1 MRKTLSYIA
10 SRNEVKGTKLLD
22 AIKPWSYRLATFL
35 TMGLLDD
42 PAMLALA
49 FC

>member
-1 MRKTLSYIA
+1 MSDACRD
-10 SRNEVKGTKLLD
+10 LLQRLTES
-22 AIKPWSYRLATFL
+22 AEPLIYRLAAFFTL
-35 TMGLLDD
+35 TVLDD

>member
-1 MRKTLSYIA
+1 MSA
-10 SRNEVKGTKLLD
+10 AVSDLLKQL
-22 AIKPWSYRLATFL
+22 AESAEPQIYRLAAYFMMSL
-35 TMGLLDD
+35 MDD

>member
-1 MRKTLSYIA
+1 MSESISDLLRQLSESAEPLIYRIA
-10 SRNEVKGTKLLD
+10 S
-22 AIKPWSYRLATFL
+22 YFML
-35 TMGLLDD
+35 TMLDD

>member
-1 MRKTLSYIA
+1 MRELIA
-10 SRNEVKGTKLLD
+10 GVVGSVIDSLTPL
-22 AIKPWSYRLATFL
+22 AYRLAAYFVL
-35 TMGLLDD
+35 SILDD

>member
-1 MRKTLSYIA
+1 MS
-10 SRNEVKGTKLLD
+10 D
-22 AIKPWSYRLATFL
+22 AIADLRRQLVESTEPLIYRLAAFF
-35 TMGLLDD
+35 MMSLLDD

>member
-1 MRKTLSYIA
+1 MRSVMSETISDQL
-10 SRNEVKGTKLLD
+10 KLL
-22 AIKPWSYRLATFL
+22 AESTEPLIYQLASYFML
-35 TMGLLDD
+35 TILDD

>member
-1 MRKTLSYIA
+1 MTETISD
-10 SRNEVKGTKLLD
+10 LLMQL
-22 AIKPWSYRLATFL
+22 AESAEPLIYRLASYFTL
-35 TMGLLDD
+35 TILDD

>member
-1 MRKTLSYIA
+1 MTKTVSDLPGQLVESAMPI
-10 SRNEVKGTKLLD
+10 L
-22 AIKPWSYRLATFL
+22 YRLASYFML
-35 TMGLLDD
+35 TLLDD

>member
-1 MRKTLSYIA
+1 MICQLESLVYQVATWFMLS
-10 SRNEVKGTKLLD
+10 V
-22 AIKPWSYRLATFL
+22 F
-35 TMGLLDD
+35 DD

>member
-1 MRKTLSYIA
+1 VSDTISAVLGQRAESAEPL
-10 SRNEVKGTKLLD
+10 V
-22 AIKPWSYRLATFL
+22 YRLAEYF
-35 TMGLLDD
+35 MMSLLDD

>member
-1 MRKTLSYIA
+1 MIEPISEFAKQLVEPLVPLI
-10 SRNEVKGTKLLD
+10 
-22 AIKPWSYRLATFL
+22 YRFATYFML
-35 TMGLLDD
+35 TMLDD

>member
-1 MRKTLSYIA
+1 MIEPISELARQLVESLVPLIY
-10 SRNEVKGTKLLD
+10 RF
-22 AIKPWSYRLATFL
+22 AIYFML
-35 TMGLLDD
+35 TMLDD

>member
-1 MRKTLSYIA
+1 MSETVSHLVKQVAEPAVPLIYRVASY
-10 SRNEVKGTKLLD
+10 
-22 AIKPWSYRLATFL
+22 FML
-35 TMGLLDD
+35 TMLDD

>member
-1 MRKTLSYIA
+1 VSETVS
-10 SRNEVKGTKLLD
+10 GLLKQL
-22 AIKPWSYRLATFL
+22 AESAEPLIYRLASYFML
-35 TMGLLDD
+35 TILDD

>member
-1 MRKTLSYIA
+1 MSAACCTLLKQLSESAAPLI
-10 SRNEVKGTKLLD
+10 
-22 AIKPWSYRLATFL
+22 YRLAAFFTL
-35 TMGLLDD
+35 TVLDD

>member
-1 MRKTLSYIA
+1 MIEPISVLAKQLIEPLA
-10 SRNEVKGTKLLD
+10 PL
-22 AIKPWSYRLATFL
+22 IYRFATYVTL
-35 TMGLLDD
+35 TMLDD

>member
-1 MRKTLSYIA
+1 MNEGISDLLSQLSESAEPLIYRIA
-10 SRNEVKGTKLLD
+10 
-22 AIKPWSYRLATFL
+22 AYFML
-35 TMGLLDD
+35 TMLDD

>member
-1 MRKTLSYIA
+1 MDVLPEPA
-10 SRNEVKGTKLLD
+10 ELL
-22 AIKPWSYRLATFL
+22 IYRITTYFM
-35 TMGLLDD
+35 TTLLDD

>member
-1 MRKTLSYIA
+1 MNEAISDLLKQLSESTEPLI
-10 SRNEVKGTKLLD
+10 
-22 AIKPWSYRLATFL
+22 YRLAAYFML
-35 TMGLLDD
+35 SILDD